1 MCVYFVFV
9 SFEMMMM
16 MIKLNE
22 WMNEWTELELKTENL
37 DYSHSDNNN
46 IIIMLG
52 LFSFIPFDFQQKN
65 NIIIKMIHHI
75 MNRVVAGWKIM

>member
-1 MCVYFVFV
+1 
-9 SFEMMMM
+9 
-16 MIKLNE
+16 
-22 WMNEWTELELKTENL
+22 MNEWTELELKTENL

-46 IIIMLG
+46 IIMLG